1 MTVDEISRL
10 AYSGTPPD
18 TALSHEWLL
27 WFRLREIYQRVL
39 SGMDTK
45 TAGRLAKED
54 AVLRYEADR
63 DQFER
68 TVLFWKRIEVFGTA
82 FAKNPTVENGIR
94 LYEAVYG
101 IGIGTS
107 HSASDKTQ
115 NESGSDLSG

>member
-18 TALSHEWLL
+18 TAQSHEWLL

-54 AVLRYEADR
+54 AVRRYEVDR
-63 DQFER
+63 DQFNR
-68 TVLFWKRIEVFGTA
+68 SVLFWKRIEAPGTA
-82 FAKNPTVENGIR
+82 FAKEPTIENAVR

-101 IGIGTS
+101 IEIGTS
-107 HSASDKTQ
+107 HLASGESDR
-115 NESGSDLSG
+115 NEGVT

>member
-18 TALSHEWLL
+18 TAQSYEWLL

-45 TAGRLAKED
+45 TAGRLAKDD
-54 AVLRYEADR
+54 AVQKFNADR

-68 TVLFWKRIEVFGTA
+68 TVLFWKRIEGPGTA
-82 FAKNPTVENGIR
+82 FAKEPTVENGIR

>member
-18 TALSHEWLL
+18 TAQSHEWLL

-54 AVLRYEADR
+54 AIQKYEMDL

-68 TVLFWKRIEVFGTA
+68 SVLFWKRIEGPGTA
-82 FAKNPTVENGIR
+82 FAKEPTIENAVR

-101 IGIGTS
+101 IEIGTS
-107 HSASDKTQ
+107 HLATDKTK
-115 NESGSDLSG
+115 NVSGSDLSE